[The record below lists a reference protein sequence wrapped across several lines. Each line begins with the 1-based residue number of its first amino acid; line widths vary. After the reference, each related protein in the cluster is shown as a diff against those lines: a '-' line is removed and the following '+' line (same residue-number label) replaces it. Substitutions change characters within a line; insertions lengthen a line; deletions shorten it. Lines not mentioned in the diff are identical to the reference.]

1 LLQESLSNNEEINF
15 LPFLIGLTFALDF
28 STMRLL
34 QFLLILF
41 FVCFTMSVGAQDS
54 VATQTLTDTSINIK
68 KVKLPAKI
76 FQPDAKRA
84 GLYSALIPGLGQ
96 LYNRQYWKL
105 PIVYAVLGT
114 TVYFAARS
122 NNEYERYR
130 KAYVSRIANEQTSQD
145 EFQGILSLSGIKQYQ
160 DEARENRDLMI
171 VFSVI
176 AYAGQIMEA
185 ISGAHLRNFDISKD
199 LSMQVSP
206 VITPINT
213 LGLGLVVNFKK

>member
-1 LLQESLSNNEEINF
+1 
-15 LPFLIGLTFALDF
+15 
-28 STMRLL
+28 MRLV

-41 FVCFTMSVGAQDS
+41 FACFTISVRAQDS
-54 VATQTLTDTSINIK
+54 VATQPLTDTSINIK
-68 KVKLPAKI
+68 KVSPVRKI

-96 LYNRQYWKL
+96 YYNRQYWKL

-114 TVYFAARS
+114 TIYFAVAR

-160 DEARENRDLMI
+160 DEAKQNRDLMI
-171 VFSVI
+171 VFTVI
-176 AYAGQIMEA
+176 VYAGQIMEA

-206 VITPINT
+206 IITPINT
-213 LGLGLVVNFKK
+213 LGVGLVLNFKK